1 MNKKPIV
8 SVIIPTYN
16 RAHLIGRSIQS
27 VLNQTYQDF
36 EIIVVDD
43 GSTDNTEDIIKKFQK
58 KDERIKYI
66 KNEKNKGGS
75 AARNTGIKAARGK
88 YIAFLDS
95 DDEWMKRKLE
105 KQVRNIEK
113 STISASISYCGF
125 IRSTKEGFQFFC
137 PAKRGNLY
145 YLQLYKA
152 YISPTSA
159 VMVKRKCFD
168 FVGFFDET
176 LPARQ
181 DYDMWLRLSKRYLF
195 DYISEPLVKIY
206 DNVGGGN
213 ISYNIRARKKGF
225 SIVRKKKVY
234 QLKESNWIIRRKVI
248 AKDYYEGGKYFCGKF
263 DVKYGQKD
271 LFQAIKLW
279 PLNINYWIYFFVSL
293 FGNNIYQSFKNIKKK
308 LFYIIKNKECMNKY
322 SYKIYNKKKV
332 LLIDHTAGIEKYQKK
347 CVELSKF
354 KDIDLTLLAP
364 KVWYENF
371 QKIVLKKSD
380 KKKYKVLSAK
390 CLFKGYENRGFYY
403 DFGLIKVLNKVKPD
417 VICML
422 EEPFSFF
429 AFQIVFFKNI
439 FSKKSKIIFY
449 SSDNHS
455 WKHHYPYRP
464 KLLYKFIFNYV
475 SKNTDFAMVVNKEV
489 KDILRSKDFNKP
501 IEIFSWG
508 IDIDLFKKISIDEK
522 EKNRRKLGLDRKIV
536 IGYVGRILKI
546 KGIETLMKIVEKN
559 KGDLF
564 HLLLI
569 GEGPDKEYFQ
579 KLAEEMN
586 IQNNC
591 SFLGYI
597 EPNDLHNY
605 YGVMDMLILPS
616 FEEFKE
622 RFGRVLIEAMA
633 CNIPVIGSNTGGIP
647 EVIKDAGLL
656 FEQKNLE
663 DLDKKIHELLHNE
676 KLKENIIFRGKKL
689 LEKKYTWNAFAKKM
703 HKVIFEVIKY

>member
-1 MNKKPIV
+1 MNKNPTV

-16 RAHLIGRSIQS
+16 RAHLIGRAIQS
-27 VLNQTYQDF
+27 VLNQTYRDF
-36 EIIVVDD
+36 ELIIVDD
-43 GSTDNTEDIIKKFQK
+43 GSTDKTDDIIKEFKK

-66 KNEKNKGGS
+66 KHDKNRGGS
-75 AARNTGIKAARGK
+75 AARNTGIIIAKGE

-95 DDEWMKRKLE
+95 DDEWFKRYLE
-105 KQVRNIEK
+105 KQVENIK
-113 STISASISYCGF
+113 NSSISACISYCGF
-125 IRSTKEGFQFFC
+125 IRKRENSYQFFC
-137 PAKRGNLY
+137 PSKIGNLY
-145 YLQLYKA
+145 HLQLYKA
-152 YISPTSA
+152 YVSPTSA
-159 VMVKRKCFD
+159 VLVKRKCFD
-168 FVGFFDET
+168 LIGLFDET

-181 DYDMWLRLSKRYLF
+181 DYDIWLRLSKRYLF
-195 DYISEPLVKIY
+195 DCISEPLVIIY
-206 DNVGGGN
+206 DNVLGGN
-213 ISYNIRARKKGF
+213 ISYNVKARKKGF
-225 SIVRKKKVY
+225 DIVRNKKLIL
-234 QLKESNWIIRRKVI
+234 LKESNWIVRRKVI

-263 DVKYGQKD
+263 NVKYGQKD
-271 LFQAIKLW
+271 LLQAIKIW
-279 PLNINYWIYFFVSL
+279 PFNVNHWIYLFISL
-293 FGNNIYQSFKNIKKK
+293 LGNNIYQSFKNIKKN

-380 KKKYKVLSAK
+380 KKNYKVLSAK

-403 DFGLIKVLNKVKPD
+403 DFGLIRALNKVKPD

-429 AFQIVFFKNI
+429 AFQIVFFRNI

-475 SKNTDFAMVVNKEV
+475 SKNTDFAMVVNKET
-489 KDILRSKDFNKP
+489 KEILRSKGFNKP

-508 IDIDLFKKISIDEK
+508 IDLDIFKEISKDEK
-522 EKNRRKLGLDRKIV
+522 IKNKKKLGLDRKIV
-536 IGYVGRILKI
+536 IGYIGRILKI
-546 KGIETLMKIVEKN
+546 KGIETLVKIIEKN
-559 KGDLF
+559 KEDLF

-597 EPNDLHNY
+597 EPTELYNY

-633 CNIPVIGSNTGGIP
+633 CNIPIIGSNTGGIP
-647 EVIKDAGLL
+647 EVIKDAGFL

-689 LEKKYTWNAFAKKM
+689 VEKKYTWNAFAKKM
-703 HKVIFEVIKY
+703 HKVIFVVIKY